1 MLENWYPIFKN
12 HTFETKFVSL
22 PSEFVN
28 YLLEDGIFVDSEV
41 FPTPEKEYRYDMG
54 EEWSDEEE
62 VLFISSQ
69 QTANRTTSKIP
80 RVGGKDER
88 DYQFFWWRSLS
99 QTELEIPQRCDVDD

>member
-1 MLENWYPIFKN
+1 MRVALVNVNFRPTEEEWIHCMLENWYPIFKE

-62 VLFISSQ
+62 VLFFSS
-69 QTANRTTSKIP
+69 
-80 RVGGKDER
+80 
-88 DYQFFWWRSLS
+88 
-99 QTELEIPQRCDVDD
+99 